1 MKRFITAISVA
12 AVMALSVVP
21 AFAAGEVA
29 SSASTEPSSATEP
42 TKDNVISPVATKPS
56 YTPEKKKV
64 LRPDKC
70 YNSPKTGDAFNET
83 AVYSVIGFSAL
94 ACGGAAVALA
104 KTSKKK

>member
-1 MKRFITAISVA
+1 
-12 AVMALSVVP
+12 MALSVVP

-56 YTPEKKKV
+56 SAIEPSYTPEKKKV
-64 LRPDKC
+64 LYPDKC

>member
-21 AFAAGEVA
+21 AFAVDEVY
-29 SSASTEPSSATEP
+29 
-42 TKDNVISPVATKPS
+42 SPKATKPCPTLS
-56 YTPEKKKV
+56 PS
-64 LRPDKC
+64 KC

>member
-21 AFAAGEVA
+21 AFAADTAGN
-29 SSASTEPSSATEP
+29 TEP
-42 TKDNVISPVATKPS
+42 TKDNVISPVATKPCPTLCPQK
-56 YTPEKKKV
+56 Y
-64 LRPDKC
+64 

>member
-21 AFAAGEVA
+21 AFAADTAGN
-29 SSASTEPSSATEP
+29 TEP